1 MKINNLHITAFG
13 KLSDI
18 TLDFEPGMNLFTA
31 DNEYGKSTILS
42 FIRAMFYG
50 FAGRASTRI
59 RDNDRRKFTPWS
71 GVNFGG
77 SVEFGHAGK
86 TYLLEKTFSKK
97 KADDR
102 IVLTLL
108 PSGQKTDLAQKEV
121 GEYLFA
127 ISESEF
133 VNTVFVGQLSS
144 NILSTDKETSDISAR
159 LANLADTGSELF
171 SNEEIKTRLVNAS
184 SKLYA
189 LRGPGGLIP
198 RIEDELAGLEEK
210 EKDLSD
216 SEEQIEILNREIESG
231 LQKQLHISEGIL
243 AADRQLDLKK
253 KQSDLLLA
261 SLRQKEFLL
270 QAALQKELLN
280 EERARVNTDFEN
292 TRREHLLQRQE
303 MRRQL
308 SEESQHAQDEIAR
321 LQSQNSQIM
330 ARSAVHTADI
340 DALIKTEDTLCRENK
355 ALYDNKVQ
363 ETEQLEEEIL
373 AISSEIKAKIQQR
386 EEIRKGLTTIFAQKI
401 HIRRYEILFIAAFAV
416 SLTAFA
422 FLRDPVQLAGL
433 IFLVFAG
440 GLHLVNWMQLRS
452 VDKAIVEK
460 SLTHEAK
467 MKVYENAAASQYDR
481 QTALVDCQK
490 RLDDLHM
497 QKLRSQ
503 ENDRK
508 DLEFNEH
515 LEALA
520 GEHLSAC
527 RARSDQFMDPP
538 GKETADG
545 HDSGGITQTTPENQ
559 ENQENQYNQET
570 TDTPTDSP
578 AAPIDT
584 QSLSAQMHTDELQL
598 AGIRDTVSILLL
610 QEEQLKT
617 ELNGIRIDAARK
629 ETIREN
635 MLSQETD
642 RSWLLEQRA
651 LLTERR
657 EDAKSYHRALITA
670 QQVLDEAFSEMED
683 YFAPQVNEKAGEY
696 LEKLTEGAYSTVHV
710 DRSFGIDIASE
721 GSYSFH
727 KADFFSGGTVDQIY
741 FALRLAI
748 ADLVQPSD
756 DKMPLFLDDTFVQY
770 DDKRAKAGLALLY
783 ELSLHRQVVLFTCH
797 GRMSDLYASIKEDKG
812 ISK

>member
-18 TLDFEPGMNLFTA
+18 TLDFEDGMNLFTA

-50 FAGRASTRI
+50 FSGRASARI

-71 GVNFGG
+71 GIPFGG
-77 SVEFGHAGK
+77 SIEFGHAGK
-86 TYLLEKTFSKK
+86 IYLLEKTFSKK

-102 IVLTLL
+102 NVLTLV
-108 PSGQKTDLAQKEV
+108 PSGQKIDLAQKEA

-127 ISESEF
+127 VSESEF

-144 NILSTDKETSDISAR
+144 NILNTDKETSDISAR
-159 LANLADTGSELF
+159 LTNLADTGSELF
-171 SNEEIKTRLVNAS
+171 SHEEIKARLVNAS

-216 SEEQIEILNREIESG
+216 SEEQVEILNREIEKG
-231 LQKQLHISEGIL
+231 IEKQKCIDEGIL
-243 AADRQLDLKK
+243 EAVRQLEVKQ

-261 SLRQKEFLL
+261 VLRQKEIDL
-270 QAALQKELLN
+270 QAALQKKLLE
-280 EERARVNTDFEN
+280 EERASARADSEN
-292 TRREHLLQRQE
+292 TRREHIMQRQE

-308 SEESQHAQDEIAR
+308 SEESRQAADEIAR
-321 LQSQNSQIM
+321 LHLQGSQLKE
-330 ARSAVHTADI
+330 RSALLAAET
-340 DALIKTEDTLCRENK
+340 DALVKSEDMLCRENK
-355 ALYDNKVQ
+355 ALYDSKVQ
-363 ETEQLEEEIL
+363 EAAQLEEEIL
-373 AISSEIKAKIQQR
+373 GISSEIRAQIQQR

-401 HIRRYEILFIAAFAV
+401 HIRRYEILFVAAFAV
-416 SLTAFA
+416 SMAVYAFM
-422 FLRDPVQLAGL
+422 RDPIQLAGL
-433 IFLVFAG
+433 IFLIFAG
-440 GLHLVNWMQLRS
+440 GLHLVNWLQLRS
-452 VDKAIVEK
+452 VEKAMIEK

-481 QTALVDCQK
+481 QTALAECQK
-490 RLDDLHM
+490 KLDDLHM
-497 QKLRSQ
+497 HKLRNQ
-503 ENDRK
+503 ESDRK
-508 DLEFNEH
+508 DMEFNEQ

-520 GEHLSAC
+520 AEHLSAC
-527 RARSDQFMDPP
+527 RARSDQFADPSGEEGVDGYEP
-538 GKETADG
+538 GEMIHTSPENRETPPENPETAV
-545 HDSGGITQTTPENQ
+545 
-559 ENQENQYNQET
+559 
-570 TDTPTDSP
+570 
-578 AAPIDT
+578 DT
-584 QSLSAQMHTDELQL
+584 QSLERQIQTDELQL
-598 AGIRDTVSILLL
+598 SGIRDAISKLLL
-610 QEEQLKT
+610 QIEQQKT
-617 ELNGIRIDAARK
+617 EQNAIRVDAARK
-629 ETIREN
+629 ETTREN
-635 MLSQETD
+635 LLSQETD
-642 RSWLLEQRA
+642 RSWLLEQRD
-651 LLTERR
+651 LLTERL
-657 EDAKSYHRALITA
+657 EDAKAYHRALITA

-683 YFAPQVNEKAGEY
+683 YFAPQVNEKAGVY
-696 LEKLTEGAYSTVHV
+696 LEKLTEGAYSTLHV

-756 DKMPLFLDDTFVQY
+756 DRMPLLLDDTFVQY
-770 DDKRAKAGLALLY
+770 DDKRAKAGLALLH

-812 ISK
+812 SSK